1 MNNLKPFN
9 LEEYLTSPSKRL
21 VTRMGLEVRIIC
33 TDKLGGYPVCALIKD
48 DNGDE
53 FFRSYTSDG
62 IFYDGHNSN
71 DDLFF
76 APEKKE
82 GWINIY
88 KTKQSRYTLGSSIYN
103 SKEEARDAV
112 YNSEEYVTTIKI
124 EWEE

>member
-9 LEEYLTSPSKRL
+9 LEEYLTNPSKKV
-21 VTRMGLEVRIIC
+21 VTRDGREVKIHC
-33 TDKLGGYPVCALIKD
+33 TNHYLTNQCVIAEIKD
-48 DNGDE
+48 IGLSFSFNQYGQQYGNTEDSPLN
-53 FFRSYTSDG
+53 
-62 IFYDGHNSN
+62 
-71 DDLFF
+71 LFF
-76 APEKKE
+76 ASEKKE